1 VLKKTIV
8 YTDLNDEKRSE
19 DFYFNFSIQELI
31 DMELEVEG
39 GMKTKLEAMV
49 KAQDVRAMLGVLKD
63 IVLRAIGKKTDDG
76 KRFDKSETFRDDFY
90 NSPAYGALLMEL
102 IGQPNAASEFMNGLM
117 PKELMQRV
125 NEIKKAQGVTV
136 GRSPEQQD
144 FEQAFFKEPKKPED
158 YTLPEIV
165 AMSEEDFDRIFGTD
179 HRKWSKQVLVAAMR
193 RRTEAET
200 PKEVSTT

>member
-39 GMKTKLEAMV
+39 GLNAKLKEMV
-49 KAQDVRAMLGVLKD
+49 KAEDVRAMLGVFKD
-63 IVLRAIGKKTDDG
+63 VILRAIGKKTDDG

-102 IGQPNAASEFMNGLM
+102 IGQPNAAAQFMNGLM

-125 NEIKKAQGVTV
+125 NEIQKAQGMPVT
-136 GRSPEQQD
+136 EQPSGL
-144 FEQAFFKEPKKPED
+144 EVAKKPED
-158 YTLPEIV
+158 YSLQERV
-165 AMSEEDFDRIFGTD
+165 EMSEEVFDRTYGTNPK
-179 HRKWSKQVLVAAMR
+179 KWTKATLAAAMR
-193 RRTEAET
+193 RYTLTEGM
-200 PKEVSTT
+200 KEVSTT

>member
-1 VLKKTIV
+1 MLKKTIV

-39 GMKTKLEAMV
+39 GMKAKLEAMV
-49 KAQDVRAMLGVLKD
+49 KAEDVRAMLGVLKD

-102 IGQPNAASEFMNGLM
+102 IGQPNVAAEFMNGLM

-125 NEIKKAQGVTV
+125 NEIQKAQGMPVT
-136 GRSPEQQD
+136 EQPAGI
-144 FEQAFFKEPKKPED
+144 EVAKKPEE

-165 AMSEEDFDRIFGTD
+165 AMSEENFDRIFGTD